1 MIFKTLKHI
10 IQKLHTAYC
19 ILPTAYCLLH
29 TALCLLFLTFNL
41 TTATAQSFPVQVI
54 PQVTPPPPIYF
65 SEYANENTVNS
76 PLRVQLILNDFEIV
90 NREVRLRVSFE
101 GSGISF
107 QSKDLVTG
115 ASPLFLEGG
124 VPLVLTNVELA
135 SYFRY
140 ENLNGIS
147 GNVYGNAIPE
157 GAYNFCFEVFD
168 VLTGSRLS
176 QKSCAISVVFQNE
189 PPFLVSPRNKTN
201 VEEINPQNI
210 VFQWTPRHV
219 NVSNVEYELSIVE
232 IWDTQVD
239 PQQAFLSS
247 PPVFQTVTNATTYVY
262 GPADPLFLSGK
273 NYAWRVQAKA
283 KQGLE
288 EVGLFE
294 NQGYSEIYSFSYAGS
309 CDLPLGINHEV
320 KGSTNANIFWDD
332 FSTEVPEYTVR
343 YRQKNVEGAE
353 WFPNK
358 TSGNQTTLWDLK
370 PGTVYE
376 YQVQKQCTVTGSD
389 WSVTKQFTTFIADEE
404 AAVYDCNI
412 TPNFNLSNKEPLPN
426 LYAGDAFKAGDFPI
440 KVLETSGSN
449 GRFTGKGY
457 VTIPYLN
464 SIRVGV
470 AFTNV
475 LVNTDNQL
483 VEGSV
488 VTVYDPSMRNI
499 LDIDEAIDTV
509 TDAVDAVGEFV
520 EGDNDLDEIKVNWAI
535 DKDDIKIED
544 GKVVITNPQNG
555 VTKSEPLGD
564 DMVITDSEGKTYYV
578 DAEGEITEGGTID
591 QNGAI
596 TGNNVE
602 GVSNNGRLES
612 LTARGIQVTFN
623 EEGTYG
629 MDIMP
634 TGNIGT
640 LAQEYTVIKD
650 ADGKDYP
657 LTHHAVKKGA
667 TTKIKATI
675 DLKNGDYKADDVSFK
690 TKQGD
695 SIPTTFNGS
704 TATLTLTGRYSFEN
718 EVIYATVPSKEDNS
732 KQLTAG
738 AFTLWHLTERS
749 INVALV
755 SVNGASLGN
764 IESNVSKIFEKAVA
778 NIQFGKS
785 LSLSV
790 KKSELGSNQTLDFGE
805 SAWAAAYNEEQKMLV
820 NRVKQLEGYNANT
833 YYILVFNDIEPSR
846 PIGGFMPLQ
855 RQMGFVF
862 GGKPEEEDK
871 GGDKSKTLAHEIGH
885 GIFALQH
892 PFSEFGTNQQ
902 TDWLMDYGSGDQ
914 LPHTHWAQ
922 IHDPSLKFYLFQE
935 EEEGEIAGKIW
946 FTPDW
951 KPFSYSKEISRTIAS
966 NGSMKEPKGTIPG
979 FKLGDITYYATYDNG
994 KFVGYVSSQTPN
1006 GQKVPL
1012 PYVSIQDIKKE
1023 KRVFLFDNSPECN
1036 DPYYSVEYKDL
1047 ENFKNGTINFNHQ
1060 LVKYEGETDCIQ
1072 EDQDAIAQLE
1082 ENPFNLTIC
1091 QLINTDGTYKEEW
1104 VTQAAN
1110 SINEAYG
1117 RRIGQKSKPYRT
1129 KGDFYHLVNVS
1140 NAALADKAELIE
1152 DKLYTL
1158 KYKTDKDFYV
1168 VFQPVEY
1175 KIDENKLDEFA
1186 SKILEKSNLKDYS
1199 NNAILI
1205 VVPFIRFSEGLGTT
1219 KCMQV
1224 GFAQSKNDLVDT
1236 FQFKKS
1242 NDLLSYILGAF
1253 ARIKKPATIY
1263 YSYIL
1268 ADRKNAI
1275 VEKSSDKDVRG
1286 LSFIQNIAILKSP
1299 HYDELRKLESQ
1310 GRQLK
1315 REKPK
1320 SSDYNSTSEY
1330 VNAKYEHQ
1338 QKLAQWHIAYENKQ
1352 SQAAMED
1359 FDALEEAKSDKPDK
1373 TISYFEAVPG
1383 KKGILFREVYIDRA
1397 AVNSKLLIAYSN
1409 LHQAQDE
1416 YAGFLVNLAYLME
1429 VDEFAKVQP
1438 FHLYQEIDTD
1448 AVVYS
1453 VLDAASLALAPFQI
1467 DFIADGIGLIYAVA
1481 NGHRT
1486 EAGLYTASLVAVG
1499 FGQYAATYLRSSDR
1513 FTLVAKLDN
1522 NGNVTEYEIKR
1533 ANEIIESANE
1543 KPMMSSVADNLDDAK
1558 KDFNDALDVDFGL
1571 EMALDIEAAT
1581 ATGAN
1586 TVVDIAEG
1594 AIESLNEVK
1603 AILEAANVSGPA
1615 LAKFENIDAVQSIAN
1630 RFKSTKG
1637 DGLEGIKNLLLD
1649 SKTNTRKQE
1658 IVDQLV
1664 KIDEIFPT
1672 TALITITTKK
1682 SGNFNFIQIKDPA
1695 DNLVAQMTGGNIT
1708 KRQILENGDKIASY
1722 DGIDILK
1729 NGDIIGFK
1737 GYANWPYDKY
1747 VPNGALTKIS
1757 DGSSSYKDVY
1767 SIAGEPDIVLAVMQP
1782 GKNVQT
1788 LINEV
1793 EALAKLKA
1801 QEIPAVE
1808 VLEQVIYEGRPA
1820 IIMKRYAG
1828 SSDNIAQLRGA
1839 TVEIIG
1845 SSDAVTAN
1853 SIESLETIKDLLKQK
1868 EVDVVDLEFLIDDNG
1883 SFFIADPSAI
1893 RLNTQPSEGNINL
1906 IDELIAQIKVNL
1918 VNAGGSFKTVTKTI
1932 VKQELPTDFVNALKK
1947 FGKTEDEILD
1957 YFKNYHNVR
1966 SGENWLNEI
1975 QTLKAQYPNLSNDEV
1990 FSLWGYTTNFYY
2002 GDLNYWLRNGLN
2014 SNLTGDVKLILENAL
2029 AKLPN
2034 YSGQKV
2040 YRGIE
2045 IKQADLQ
2052 GFLDSYNQGAKHTWN
2067 DFTSCGGSQGASFGG
2082 RPEINIIFEIQ
2093 HTTGKNI
2100 TDFADGVKYNNMPA
2114 PEILIKSGSKFEA
2127 VADPVLD
2134 QSTGKW
2140 IIKLIQNH

>member
-1 MIFKTLKHI
+1 MLSKTVKHFKNKKNGRLVSYRKAIYLLLQTTIFFLLLTL
-10 IQKLHTAYC
+10 
-19 ILPTAYCLLH
+19 
-29 TALCLLFLTFNL
+29 NL

-135 SYFRY
+135 PYFRY

-168 VLTGSRLS
+168 VLTGNRLS

-210 VFQWTPRHV
+210 IFQWTPRHV

-309 CDLPLGINHEV
+309 CDLPFGINHEV

-332 FSTEVPEYTVR
+332 FSTDVPEYTLR

-353 WFPNK
+353 WFTNK

-376 YQVQKQCTVTGSD
+376 YQVQKQCAVTGSD
-389 WSVTKQFTTFIADEE
+389 WSITKQFTTFIADEE

-412 TPNFNLSNKEPLPN
+412 TPNFNLSNKEPLAN

-488 VTVYDPSMRNI
+488 VTVYDPSLRNI
-499 LDIDEAIDTV
+499 LDIDEAVDTV

-602 GVSNNGRLES
+602 GVSNNGQLES
-612 LTARGIQVTFN
+612 LTAQGIQVTFN

-640 LAQEYTVIKD
+640 LVQEYTVIKD

-667 TTKIKATI
+667 TTKVKATI
-675 DLKNGDYKADDVSFK
+675 DLKNGGYKADDVSFK

-695 SIPTTFNGS
+695 SIPTTFNGT

-718 EVIYATVPSKEDNS
+718 EVIYATVTSKEDNS

-749 INVALV
+749 VNVALV
-755 SVNGASLGN
+755 SVNGASLGS

-790 KKSELGSNQTLDFGE
+790 EKSELGSNQTLDFGE

-820 NRVKQLEGYNANT
+820 NKVKQLAGYKSDT

-862 GGKPEEEDK
+862 GGKPEKEDK

-892 PFSEFGTNQQ
+892 PFSEFGTDEQQ

-922 IHDPSLKFYLFQE
+922 IHDPALKFYLFQE
-935 EEEGEIAGKIW
+935 ESDGLLIQNGITGYLNIDEENWTNYGFLSPIGTSIEIPEATHVKFNEDGAVIGFKIGEEKYLGLYNSESQRFIGYLNSNSSLITTSMVYTEEFKKN
-946 FTPDW
+946 FE
-951 KPFSYSKEISRTIAS
+951 KERYSNIKFISGNKEI
-966 NGSMKEPKGTIPG
+966 
-979 FKLGDITYYATYDNG
+979 L
-994 KFVGYVSSQTPN
+994 
-1006 GQKVPL
+1006 
-1012 PYVSIQDIKKE
+1012 
-1023 KRVFLFDNSPECN
+1023 
-1036 DPYYSVEYKDL
+1036 
-1047 ENFKNGTINFNHQ
+1047 
-1060 LVKYEGETDCIQ
+1060 
-1072 EDQDAIAQLE
+1072 AIAKKRYKNSYLDCKLKAIWINNSQVKGYLGLANPPFIPETANILE
-1082 ENPFNLTIC
+1082 SE
-1091 QLINTDGTYKEEW
+1091 GT
-1104 VTQAAN
+1104 QC
-1110 SINEAYG
+1110 
-1117 RRIGQKSKPYRT
+1117 
-1129 KGDFYHLVNVS
+1129 S
-1140 NAALADKAELIE
+1140 NADGLVDGVGANVYFSLIDKAESENIDSL
-1152 DKLYTL
+1152 LTL
-1158 KYKTDKDFYV
+1158 SNHLSDILKNKTFSFYGYGLENHAMSNSMN
-1168 VFQPVEY
+1168 VEVLNY
-1175 KIDENKLDEFA
+1175 L
-1186 SKILEKSNLKDYS
+1186 KSNNIFSKKKFEDHFPIQTFSRDRDVIFSTIDLRKTIPENYNTRESLDYVKLNATGERHPYNYSFSDLTVRLQYLADDTFIKTAIQKMEAEGRAEAISQKDGYDQYV
-1199 NNAILI
+1199 AKYGTDAAFILWAE
-1205 VVPFIRFSEGLGTT
+1205 FSANSSKDLMTAY
-1219 KCMQV
+1219 
-1224 GFAQSKNDLVDT
+1224 FAQRLVAQHGITIVSQISKEAGQK
-1236 FQFKKS
+1236 F
-1242 NDLLSYILGAF
+1242 
-1253 ARIKKPATIY
+1253 IY
-1263 YSYIL
+1263 
-1268 ADRKNAI
+1268 
-1275 VEKSSDKDVRG
+1275 G
-1286 LSFIQNIAILKSP
+1286 
-1299 HYDELRKLESQ
+1299 
-1310 GRQLK
+1310 
-1315 REKPK
+1315 
-1320 SSDYNSTSEY
+1320 
-1330 VNAKYEHQ
+1330 
-1338 QKLAQWHIAYENKQ
+1338 
-1352 SQAAMED
+1352 
-1359 FDALEEAKSDKPDK
+1359 ALEEALGNYLANKLLGEEQFSAEFFQDMILAGTKSVISPNKKIDFLFDCFINLDNDVINGLLKAKSVEEFEKHLLLGGFQCAFPALLSNKQDVITNYILKKNPIAKKAQVLFTNKFNIKGDLQTEFIQQVLGLDKVLAHKNEFYRQTLKKVLQTESGANAIDVLIRSGFDFTTLSARNLERLSSSISKYGMSDDLVNIFKGTTDVNRALIFLDNIVKSPQEYADFLIK
-1373 TISYFEAVPG
+1373 IENNAMFSKTVTISG
-1383 KKGILFREVYIDRA
+1383 KTLKLGEFFNSSNDAYKYYHSLINDTHFYSKMDGMEGISIII
-1397 AVNSKLLIAYSN
+1397 NK
-1409 LHQAQDE
+1409 
-1416 YAGFLVNLAYLME
+1416 
-1429 VDEFAKVQP
+1429 
-1438 FHLYQEIDTD
+1438 T
-1448 AVVYS
+1448 
-1453 VLDAASLALAPFQI
+1453 
-1467 DFIADGIGLIYAVA
+1467 
-1481 NGHRT
+1481 T
-1486 EAGLYTASLVAVG
+1486 
-1499 FGQYAATYLRSSDR
+1499 
-1513 FTLVAKLDN
+1513 
-1522 NGNVTEYEIKR
+1522 
-1533 ANEIIESANE
+1533 NEIIEIIYGTSTNIFKDKGTE
-1543 KPMMSSVADNLDDAK
+1543 KLK
-1558 KDFNDALDVDFGL
+1558 QI
-1571 EMALDIEAAT
+1571 LDIE
-1581 ATGAN
+1581 
-1586 TVVDIAEG
+1586 
-1594 AIESLNEVK
+1594 
-1603 AILEAANVSGPA
+1603 
-1615 LAKFENIDAVQSIAN
+1615 
-1630 RFKSTKG
+1630 
-1637 DGLEGIKNLLLD
+1637 
-1649 SKTNTRKQE
+1649 
-1658 IVDQLV
+1658 
-1664 KIDEIFPT
+1664 
-1672 TALITITTKK
+1672 
-1682 SGNFNFIQIKDPA
+1682 
-1695 DNLVAQMTGGNIT
+1695 
-1708 KRQILENGDKIASY
+1708 
-1722 DGIDILK
+1722 
-1729 NGDIIGFK
+1729 
-1737 GYANWPYDKY
+1737 
-1747 VPNGALTKIS
+1747 
-1757 DGSSSYKDVY
+1757 
-1767 SIAGEPDIVLAVMQP
+1767 
-1782 GKNVQT
+1782 
-1788 LINEV
+1788 
-1793 EALAKLKA
+1793 
-1801 QEIPAVE
+1801 
-1808 VLEQVIYEGRPA
+1808 
-1820 IIMKRYAG
+1820 
-1828 SSDNIAQLRGA
+1828 
-1839 TVEIIG
+1839 
-1845 SSDAVTAN
+1845 
-1853 SIESLETIKDLLKQK
+1853 
-1868 EVDVVDLEFLIDDNG
+1868 
-1883 SFFIADPSAI
+1883 
-1893 RLNTQPSEGNINL
+1893 
-1906 IDELIAQIKVNL
+1906 
-1918 VNAGGSFKTVTKTI
+1918 
-1932 VKQELPTDFVNALKK
+1932 
-1947 FGKTEDEILD
+1947 
-1957 YFKNYHNVR
+1957 
-1966 SGENWLNEI
+1966 
-1975 QTLKAQYPNLSNDEV
+1975 
-1990 FSLWGYTTNFYY
+1990 
-2002 GDLNYWLRNGLN
+2002 
-2014 SNLTGDVKLILENAL
+2014 
-2029 AKLPN
+2029 
-2034 YSGQKV
+2034 
-2040 YRGIE
+2040 
-2045 IKQADLQ
+2045 
-2052 GFLDSYNQGAKHTWN
+2052 
-2067 DFTSCGGSQGASFGG
+2067 
-2082 RPEINIIFEIQ
+2082 
-2093 HTTGKNI
+2093 
-2100 TDFADGVKYNNMPA
+2100 
-2114 PEILIKSGSKFEA
+2114 
-2127 VADPVLD
+2127 
-2134 QSTGKW
+2134 
-2140 IIKLIQNH
+2140 

>member
-1 MIFKTLKHI
+1 MLSKTVKHYNI
-10 IQKLHTAYC
+10 NKNGRLVSYRKATY
-19 ILPTAYCLLH
+19 LLLQ
-29 TALCLLFLTFNL
+29 TTILFLLLTLNL

-76 PLRVQLILNDFEIV
+76 PLRVQLILNDFEIA

-135 SYFRY
+135 PYFRY

-210 VFQWTPRHV
+210 IFQWTPRHV

-309 CDLPLGINHEV
+309 CDLPFGINHEV

-332 FSTEVPEYTVR
+332 FSTDVPEYTLR

-353 WFPNK
+353 WFTNK

-376 YQVQKQCTVTGSD
+376 YQVQKQCTITGSD
-389 WSVTKQFTTFIADEE
+389 WSVTKQFTTFIADVE

-412 TPNFNLSNKEPLPN
+412 TPNFNLSNKEPLAN

-488 VTVYDPSMRNI
+488 LTVYDPNMQNI
-499 LDIDEAIDTV
+499 LDIDEAVDTV

-520 EGDNDLDEIKVNWAI
+520 EGDNDLDEIKVNSAI

-602 GVSNNGRLES
+602 GVSNNGQLES
-612 LTARGIQVTFN
+612 LTAKGIKVTFN

-657 LTHHAVKKGA
+657 LTLHAVKKGA

-690 TKQGD
+690 TKQGG

-718 EVIYATVPSKEDNS
+718 EVIYATVASKEDNS

-738 AFTLWHLTERS
+738 AFNLWHLTERS
-749 INVALV
+749 VNVALV
-755 SVNGASLGN
+755 SVNGASLGS

-785 LSLSV
+785 LSLSI

-820 NRVKQLEGYNANT
+820 NRVKQLEGYNAST

-862 GGKPEEEDK
+862 GGQPEEEDK

-892 PFSEFGTNQQ
+892 PFSEYGINEER

-946 FTPDW
+946 FTPSW
-951 KPFSYSKEISRTIAS
+951 EAFSIRNSSTIISDPEHLT
-966 NGSMKEPKGTIPG
+966 PKGTVPG
-979 FKLGDITYYATYDNG
+979 FKLNDGTKYWAEYD
-994 KFVGYVSSQTPN
+994 SN
-1006 GQKVPL
+1006 GQFKG
-1012 PYVSIQDIKKE
+1012 YYHNSSIQITDE
-1023 KRVFLFDNSPECN
+1023 
-1036 DPYYSVEYKDL
+1036 EYKNKETDIGDEDTVYLFEYVPGYCNKTYQSTYTYVKSSATGVSFEELKNNFTEVDIISNCIPELCSEGKKFYDTYISSVIGESEQNSFDQLVDL
-1047 ENFKNGTINFNHQ
+1047 ICKNGTEYYDNLVSQIEKFN
-1060 LVKYEGETDCIQ
+1060 
-1072 EDQDAIAQLE
+1072 
-1082 ENPFNLTIC
+1082 
-1091 QLINTDGTYKEEW
+1091 
-1104 VTQAAN
+1104 
-1110 SINEAYG
+1110 NE
-1117 RRIGQKSKPYRT
+1117 
-1129 KGDFYHLVNVS
+1129 
-1140 NAALADKAELIE
+1140 
-1152 DKLYTL
+1152 
-1158 KYKTDKDFYV
+1158 
-1168 VFQPVEY
+1168 
-1175 KIDENKLDEFA
+1175 
-1186 SKILEKSNLKDYS
+1186 
-1199 NNAILI
+1199 
-1205 VVPFIRFSEGLGTT
+1205 
-1219 KCMQV
+1219 
-1224 GFAQSKNDLVDT
+1224 
-1236 FQFKKS
+1236 
-1242 NDLLSYILGAF
+1242 
-1253 ARIKKPATIY
+1253 
-1263 YSYIL
+1263 
-1268 ADRKNAI
+1268 
-1275 VEKSSDKDVRG
+1275 EKSSLIWKNHRYLYES
-1286 LSFIQNIAILKSP
+1286 LSESWWARDNAWEEYASILI
-1299 HYDELRKLESQ
+1299 E
-1310 GRQLK
+1310 
-1315 REKPK
+1315 
-1320 SSDYNSTSEY
+1320 
-1330 VNAKYEHQ
+1330 
-1338 QKLAQWHIAYENKQ
+1338 
-1352 SQAAMED
+1352 
-1359 FDALEEAKSDKPDK
+1359 
-1373 TISYFEAVPG
+1373 
-1383 KKGILFREVYIDRA
+1383 IDRIFKEHTNLQK
-1397 AVNSKLLIAYSN
+1397 VNTADLFFIIGYSTTELLSN
-1409 LHQAQDE
+1409 L
-1416 YAGFLVNLAYLME
+1416 
-1429 VDEFAKVQP
+1429 
-1438 FHLYQEIDTD
+1438 
-1448 AVVYS
+1448 
-1453 VLDAASLALAPFQI
+1453 
-1467 DFIADGIGLIYAVA
+1467 
-1481 NGHRT
+1481 
-1486 EAGLYTASLVAVG
+1486 
-1499 FGQYAATYLRSSDR
+1499 
-1513 FTLVAKLDN
+1513 
-1522 NGNVTEYEIKR
+1522 
-1533 ANEIIESANE
+1533 SANE
-1543 KPMMSSVADNLDDAK
+1543 KVEILQFILNNEIFITEGNVLGIFKDNVDDEEGLILKLIASVRKEECGEFLKEIRLRTVGRESIFENLFSVVHNAGGQESFTILIQLLFDK
-1558 KDFNDALDVDFGL
+1558 FVQSEGGLDSYIQKYKERETNFKWYRKETL
-1571 EMALDIEAAT
+1571 WLLIEADLNYISKMEEMEKFSFQ
-1581 ATGAN
+1581 AN
-1586 TVVDIAEG
+1586 FDINYFG
-1594 AIESLNEVK
+1594 SNTKYYLDCEVQDCSN
-1603 AILEAANVSGPA
+1603 IWGIVENQGYGFYR
-1615 LAKFENIDAVQSIAN
+1615 FENFASKGEYDAYDILTIE
-1630 RFKSTKG
+1630 FTTPIEELG
-1637 DGLEGIKNLLLD
+1637 IEEGTYIPIPAFFFHGIIKNNNLIMLKEFLGD
-1649 SKTNTRKQE
+1649 VVS
-1658 IVDQLV
+1658 VG
-1664 KIDEIFPT
+1664 T
-1672 TALITITTKK
+1672 TI
-1682 SGNFNFIQIKDPA
+1682 
-1695 DNLVAQMTGGNIT
+1695 
-1708 KRQILENGDKIASY
+1708 
-1722 DGIDILK
+1722 
-1729 NGDIIGFK
+1729 
-1737 GYANWPYDKY
+1737 
-1747 VPNGALTKIS
+1747 
-1757 DGSSSYKDVY
+1757 
-1767 SIAGEPDIVLAVMQP
+1767 
-1782 GKNVQT
+1782 
-1788 LINEV
+1788 
-1793 EALAKLKA
+1793 
-1801 QEIPAVE
+1801 
-1808 VLEQVIYEGRPA
+1808 
-1820 IIMKRYAG
+1820 YAG
-1828 SSDNIAQLRGA
+1828 SA
-1839 TVEIIG
+1839 
-1845 SSDAVTAN
+1845 
-1853 SIESLETIKDLLKQK
+1853 LLKATKGLTKVLSYGTLFYNQMNAY
-1868 EVDVVDLEFLIDDNG
+1868 VMTSDVRNSLQ
-1883 SFFIADPSAI
+1883 SS
-1893 RLNTQPSEGNINL
+1893 SEGKAFLLIYETGNLLINLGSVYKSPNNFERTISSLATYLDTHRDFKEWFQKNHNKEYKAL
-1906 IDELIAQIKVNL
+1906 IDELN
-1918 VNAGGSFKTVTKTI
+1918 
-1932 VKQELPTDFVNALKK
+1932 KQN
-1947 FGKTEDEILD
+1947 
-1957 YFKNYHNVR
+1957 
-1966 SGENWLNEI
+1966 
-1975 QTLKAQYPNLSNDEV
+1975 
-1990 FSLWGYTTNFYY
+1990 
-2002 GDLNYWLRNGLN
+2002 
-2014 SNLTGDVKLILENAL
+2014 
-2029 AKLPN
+2029 
-2034 YSGQKV
+2034 
-2040 YRGIE
+2040 
-2045 IKQADLQ
+2045 
-2052 GFLDSYNQGAKHTWN
+2052 
-2067 DFTSCGGSQGASFGG
+2067 
-2082 RPEINIIFEIQ
+2082 
-2093 HTTGKNI
+2093 
-2100 TDFADGVKYNNMPA
+2100 
-2114 PEILIKSGSKFEA
+2114 
-2127 VADPVLD
+2127 
-2134 QSTGKW
+2134 
-2140 IIKLIQNH
+2140 